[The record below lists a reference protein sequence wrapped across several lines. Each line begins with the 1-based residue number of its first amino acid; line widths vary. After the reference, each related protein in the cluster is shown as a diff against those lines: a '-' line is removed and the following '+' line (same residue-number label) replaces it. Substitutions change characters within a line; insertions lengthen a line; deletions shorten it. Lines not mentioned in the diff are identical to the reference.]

1 MFEMNTG
8 GEQVYTIYFWSI
20 YFPEIFVNICLVRFL
35 RKSLSLHLKMFQ
47 L

>member
-1 MFEMNTG
+1 MEKVIPKSETKRLN
-8 GEQVYTIYFWSI
+8 IY
-20 YFPEIFVNICLVRFL
+20 LVRFL